1 MKNIQFTD
9 ADTVRSFFNGDQ
21 AQGHLEMRG
30 FWELMCH
37 YRELTNQ
44 RGAGKLSENE
54 LGLMRDL
61 DPNDVE
67 QSNVMKLARK
77 RFLEFSASPS
87 QMPINLERV
96 KHETESLV
104 DQVLKEKGSFS
115 PKDLTLDAATNTGRV
130 LEFDCDHLSVCIK
143 NGKLSC
149 DP

>member
-9 ADTVRSFFNGDQ
+9 ADTVRSFFSGDQ
-21 AQGHLEMRG
+21 AQGHEEMRG

-44 RGAGKLSENE
+44 RGAGQLSEKE

-61 DPNDVE
+61 DLNDIE
-67 QSNVMKLARK
+67 QTNVMKLARK

-87 QMPINLERV
+87 QMPINLERI
-96 KHETESLV
+96 KHETEALV

-115 PKDLTLDAATNTGRV
+115 PKDLTLDAATNTGM
-130 LEFDCDHLSVCIK
+130 
-143 NGKLSC
+143 G
-149 DP
+149 